1 MLYLPPYPRRPMT
14 KFISANAQHPGG
26 SHEPAHGAEHAAL
39 RAPLSKTTLMA
50 PIAPKGT
57 RFVVATEL
65 SLGLGSKTNA
75 ESIGLCLSN
84 GTVPGAL
91 YGARKGVHLLCY
103 DRRAHMAPRKV
114 YILYVHVVYG
124 IN

>member
-1 MLYLPPYPRRPMT
+1 MLYLPPYPRRPVT

-57 RFVVATEL
+57 RFECWLRRVRERMFVAPVF
-65 SLGLGSKTNA
+65 A
-75 ESIGLCLSN
+75 
-84 GTVPGAL
+84 
-91 YGARKGVHLLCY
+91 
-103 DRRAHMAPRKV
+103 
-114 YILYVHVVYG
+114 
-124 IN
+124 